1 MLLGL
6 VTVVGEAQQSHAV
19 QRGETLYSIA
29 QRYNLS
35 VQELLQSN
43 DITDPTSVRI
53 GTTLSL
59 SQTGGGTF
67 AYTVSKGDTYYSIAR
82 KHDTSVGDLLQAN
95 DRKSTTLLRI
105 GEKIRVP
112 GSAASVKTA
121 AAASA
126 GAAAS
131 GSAGSSKAASAGG
144 TGSAG
149 SGGSIRSR
157 VATTNDGNSWPHAGQ
172 RSLVSGKFPAIII
185 KADAGDVV
193 RSVTGGRV
201 VYVGDNPVFG
211 NVVFVQSGNGHVY
224 IYGGQETILVDT
236 GERLEIGSIIG
247 RVGVPRTASES
258 ARLYFSVWHNNSFID
273 PRNAPRG

>member
-29 QRYNLS
+29 RRYNLS

-43 DITDPTSVRI
+43 DITDPTSVRV

-59 SQTGGGTF
+59 SQTGSGTS
-67 AYTVSKGDTYYSIAR
+67 AYIVSKGDTYYSIAR
-82 KHDTSVGDLLQAN
+82 KHDTSVDDLLQAN
-95 DRKSTTLLRI
+95 NRKSTALLRI
-105 GEKIRVP
+105 GEEIRVP
-112 GSAASVKTA
+112 GLSADNT
-121 AAASA
+121 AASA
-126 GAAAS
+126 GAV
-131 GSAGSSKAASAGG
+131 GSAGSSK
-144 TGSAG
+144 TPSAG